1 MLCSSQ
7 ASHCLTRS
15 VCQRKGVSDGLLSRR
30 GYVGKADI
38 HAGLQNPHGQLL
50 GTIWAS
56 QLRAN
61 LASLQVP
68 ATTEGRVSRWGRK
81 IR

>member
-15 VCQRKGVSDGLLSRR
+15 ICQRKGVSDGLLSRR
-30 GYVGKADI
+30 GYVGKADV

-68 ATTEGRVSRWGRK
+68 ATTQRAESPGGAGR
-81 IR
+81 